1 MVQEGY
7 PTSGNYIQ
15 ELKDLRASITELQA
29 LKLVIQPSDATT
41 IVSNPIAAVKNTDDR
56 QVPSHVPYFQWSGA
70 VTDTTKPVFPS
81 FKACM
86 NRFEDVLHAYQLD
99 LNQHGLR
106 LLIICLPTAMRD
118 WMQAAI
124 QGKKNLP
131 WEDYREALSL
141 EYGVT
146 QDAEQEVNTNA
157 LLLVR
162 MDPQESIESFIE
174 HFQRLHRL
182 SGLTDPSILCTRFIS
197 ALPMILAD
205 RVTLALATA
214 PRDTKRNLTYVM
226 SLTRDL
232 SNQFAHRDAA
242 NDDARPTPMPLG
254 SAASKYAHNTPRTNL
269 NHAARHQRRVR
280 GPSSSGAMYCS
291 HHGTSG
297 HNTADCRATNNN
309 MSRPTRNCYTCA
321 AEWTPSHRCPNA
333 RSRNNVRFYSAPTTA
348 PTT

>member
-1 MVQEGY
+1 MSTTDSAASTTAITPAMDQTFSAQKSATEGPHVSSYQDDTEMEDCTTTAPVVTEPFDLGKNIQLLVSRTHAISSAMVQEGY
-7 PTSGNYIQ
+7 HTSGTYLQ

-29 LKLVIQPSDATT
+29 LKLVIQPIDATT
-41 IVSNPIAAVKNTDDR
+41 IVSTPAAAVTNADDR

-70 VTDTTKPVFPS
+70 ITDTTKPIFPS

-124 QGKKNLP
+124 QDKKNLP
-131 WEDYREALSL
+131 WVTYRDALAL

-182 SGLTDPSILCTRFIS
+182 SV
-197 ALPMILAD
+197 LAD

-226 SLTRDL
+226 AFVVFGYDTL
-232 SNQFAHRDAA
+232 
-242 NDDARPTPMPLG
+242 
-254 SAASKYAHNTPRTNL
+254 K
-269 NHAARHQRRVR
+269 
-280 GPSSSGAMYCS
+280 
-291 HHGTSG
+291 
-297 HNTADCRATNNN
+297 NN
-309 MSRPTRNCYTCA
+309 
-321 AEWTPSHRCPNA
+321 
-333 RSRNNVRFYSAPTTA
+333 
-348 PTT
+348 